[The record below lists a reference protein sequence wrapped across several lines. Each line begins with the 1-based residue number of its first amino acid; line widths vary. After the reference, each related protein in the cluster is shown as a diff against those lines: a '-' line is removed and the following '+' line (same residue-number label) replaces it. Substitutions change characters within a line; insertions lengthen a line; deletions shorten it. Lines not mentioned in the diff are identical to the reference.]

1 MKAIVYEK
9 YGSPDNL
16 KLEEIEKPLP
26 SEGEV
31 LVKVRAASVNAF
43 DWHVMRADPFIIRL
57 MGFGFL
63 KPKNKI
69 PGADFAG
76 VVEAVGVNAKHF
88 KPGDEVFGCGRGS
101 FAGYLCI
108 SESKLAIKSKEL
120 SFREAAAI
128 PMAALTALQGLRDYG
143 RIQKGGKVL
152 IEGASGGVGTFAV
165 QIAKSFGAEV
175 TAVCSTSKVETARAT
190 GADHIIDYTKEDF
203 TKSNLKYDI
212 IYAANGHHS
221 IFDYKRVLNPNGICV
236 MSGGDASI
244 FKFFKDMILGLWIS
258 KTTDR
263 KILSFIADI
272 NQNDL
277 LYLNELVEAG
287 KVKPVLDRKYTLPES
302 ADAVRYLEEGHA
314 KGKVIIMTEDE
325 EKT

>member
-31 LVKVRAASVNAF
+31 LVKVHAASVNAF

-69 PGADFAG
+69 PGADFSG
-76 VVEAVGVNAKHF
+76 VIEAVGNNVKQF

-108 SESKLAIKSKEL
+108 IENKLAIKSKEL

-190 GADHIIDYTKEDF
+190 GADHVIDYTKEDF
-203 TKSNLKYDI
+203 TKSSLKYDLV
-212 IYAANGHHS
+212 YAANGHHS

-236 MSGGDASI
+236 MSGGDGSI
-244 FKFFKDMILGLWIS
+244 ISMIKDMILGLLIS
-258 KTTDR
+258 KTTDV

-272 NQNDL
+272 NQRDL
-277 LYLNELVEAG
+277 LYINELVNAG
-287 KVKPVLDRKYTLPES
+287 KVKPVIDREYTLPES